1 MNRQITSILAS
12 ILSWT
17 VAKSKQVKYDV
28 LAPIEDVRGGT
39 ILKVTYPPN
48 VIDTL

>member
-1 MNRQITSILAS
+1 MNTQIKSILAS
-12 ILSWT
+12 VMSWS
-17 VAKSKQVKYDV
+17 VANSKQVKYDV